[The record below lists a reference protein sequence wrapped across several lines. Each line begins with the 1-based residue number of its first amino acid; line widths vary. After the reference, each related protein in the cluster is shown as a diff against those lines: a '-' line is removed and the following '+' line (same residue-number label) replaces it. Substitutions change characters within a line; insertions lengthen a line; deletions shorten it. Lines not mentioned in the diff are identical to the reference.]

1 MPTGADPIPGNNLR
15 AQFDLCN
22 ERYFNGTLRSGEDFT
37 FRYSTAERQLGRFR
51 YSTESRRP
59 LAIELSSRLR
69 EHPRALRSAMV
80 REMIPMLALQSYR
93 DTGDDMFL
101 DREPLHGH
109 LFIEPGIGAFFLA
122 QLEHL
127 NLQFPELCLT
137 IKPRFGSGSL
147 FDQSRIPTARLVII
161 PAGPVN
167 NAGVIYRLHDKAPI
181 QWKQL
186 REMAW
191 LNHGAPTI
199 SLLRVCGALAEEFPV
214 LRKDNQPRA
223 NTRVRMEP
231 DFDLVVQEIRDH
243 RLTAELAAPEAQ
255 PEPETLGE
263 TFAGWHPEAYSG
275 Y

>member
-1 MPTGADPIPGNNLR
+1 MPAGADPIPCDNLQ
-15 AQFDLCN
+15 ALFDLCN
-22 ERYFNGTLRSGEDFT
+22 ERYFSGNLRSPDAFT
-37 FRYSTAERQLGRFR
+37 VRYSNAERQLTRFR
-51 YSTESRRP
+51 YCPDTSLP
-59 LAIELSSRLR
+59 LAIELSARLQD
-69 EHPRALRSAMV
+69 HPRALRSAMV

-93 DTGDDMFL
+93 DTGDDSFL
-101 DREPLHGH
+101 DRAPLHGH

-147 FDQSRIPTARLVII
+147 FDQSRIPSARLVVI
-161 PAGPVN
+161 PADPAN
-167 NAGVIYRLHDKAPI
+167 NCGVIYRLHDKAPT

-191 LNHGAPTI
+191 LNHGAHRI
-199 SLLRVCGALAEEFPV
+199 SVLRVCGALAEAFPV

-223 NTRVRMEP
+223 NTRVRLDPE
-231 DFDLVVQEIRDH
+231 FDLLVQEIRDH
-243 RLTAELAAPEAQ
+243 RLTAELTAPGVQ
-255 PEPETLGE
+255 PEVSTFGE
-263 TFAGWHPEAYSG
+263 AFAGWHPEAYSG